1 MTAARTG
8 RKQPSI
14 RTLWAIA
21 KSPELH
27 LTDEDLHAVVY
38 RETGKESMKMLTQGE
53 VNTVARVLQNMKD
66 SVSRSV
72 RDKRTDT
79 GGDIRTT
86 AQRRKIYALCEALG
100 NPHHARQH
108 SVTSPRNGE
117 RPGYNNLALTVK
129 RVTVDHDGNPVR
141 GVASNYVCDLKVGDK
156 VQVVGP
162 FGSSFLMPNHPR
174 SHIVMICTGTGSAPM
189 RAMTEWRRR
198 LRKSGKFDSGKLLLF
213 FGARTPQELPYFGPL
228 QNLPKD
234 FIDINFAFSR
244 VAGQPRR
251 YVQDAM
257 RERSADLMELLR
269 DDNTHIYVC
278 GLKSMEEGV
287 VLALRDVAQ
296 GAGLNWDDIGPR
308 LKKEGRLHLETY

>member
-100 NPHHARQH
+100 WNDD
-108 SVTSPRNGE
+108 PRRIQGF
-117 RPGYNNLALTVK
+117 VK
-129 RVTVDHDGNPVR
+129 RVAHVDRIEWLNMAQCEKVIEGLKAILAALERIARMQDSIRSGMDICRDTGLVFLRVYYEQLPPN
-141 GVASNYVCDLKVGDK
+141 VARRLTELHAEDMAEIPRATSTEGTAQDRQRLGEKLASDAATA
-156 VQVVGP
+156 QV
-162 FGSSFLMPNHPR
+162 
-174 SHIVMICTGTGSAPM
+174 M
-189 RAMTEWRRR
+189 RAVNVYRAR
-198 LRKSGKFDSGKLLLF
+198 LGYG
-213 FGARTPQELPYFGPL
+213 PQEGG
-228 QNLPKD
+228 D
-234 FIDINFAFSR
+234 GTEA
-244 VAGQPRR
+244 AGG
-251 YVQDAM
+251 DM
-257 RERSADLMELLR
+257 
-269 DDNTHIYVC
+269 
-278 GLKSMEEGV
+278 
-287 VLALRDVAQ
+287 
-296 GAGLNWDDIGPR
+296 
-308 LKKEGRLHLETY
+308 

>member
-100 NPHHARQH
+100 WNDD
-108 SVTSPRNGE
+108 PRRIQGF
-117 RPGYNNLALTVK
+117 VK
-129 RVTVDHDGNPVR
+129 RVAHVDRIEWLNMAQCEKVIEGLKAILAARERIARMQDSIRSGMDICRDTGLVFLRVYYEQLPPN
-141 GVASNYVCDLKVGDK
+141 VARRLTELHAEDMAEIPRATSTEGTAQDRQRLGEKLASDAATA
-156 VQVVGP
+156 QV
-162 FGSSFLMPNHPR
+162 
-174 SHIVMICTGTGSAPM
+174 M
-189 RAMTEWRRR
+189 RAMNVYRAR
-198 LRKSGKFDSGKLLLF
+198 LGYG
-213 FGARTPQELPYFGPL
+213 PQEGG
-228 QNLPKD
+228 D
-234 FIDINFAFSR
+234 GAEA
-244 VAGQPRR
+244 AGG
-251 YVQDAM
+251 DM
-257 RERSADLMELLR
+257 
-269 DDNTHIYVC
+269 
-278 GLKSMEEGV
+278 
-287 VLALRDVAQ
+287 
-296 GAGLNWDDIGPR
+296 
-308 LKKEGRLHLETY
+308 

>member
-100 NPHHARQH
+100 WNDD
-108 SVTSPRNGE
+108 PRRIQGF
-117 RPGYNNLALTVK
+117 VK
-129 RVTVDHDGNPVR
+129 RVAHVDRIEWLNIR
-141 GVASNYVCDLKVGDK
+141 SLAAERKQAASSEAC
-156 VQVVGP
+156 
-162 FGSSFLMPNHPR
+162 SWSWPR
-174 SHIVMICTGTGSAPM
+174 YA
-189 RAMTEWRRR
+189 
-198 LRKSGKFDSGKLLLF
+198 
-213 FGARTPQELPYFGPL
+213 
-228 QNLPKD
+228 
-234 FIDINFAFSR
+234 
-244 VAGQPRR
+244 
-251 YVQDAM
+251 
-257 RERSADLMELLR
+257 RSAAGRRM
-269 DDNTHIYVC
+269 VC
-278 GLKSMEEGV
+278 
-287 VLALRDVAQ
+287 
-296 GAGLNWDDIGPR
+296 
-308 LKKEGRLHLETY
+308 

>member
-86 AQRRKIYALCEALG
+86 AQRRKIYALCEALSW
-100 NPHHARQH
+100 NDD
-108 SVTSPRNGE
+108 PRRIQGF
-117 RPGYNNLALTVK
+117 VK
-129 RVTVDHDGNPVR
+129 RVAQG
-141 GVASNYVCDLKVGDK
+141 K
-156 VQVVGP
+156 QVIIHMVNNV
-162 FGSSFLMPNHPR
+162 FL
-174 SHIVMICTGTGSAPM
+174 
-189 RAMTEWRRR
+189 
-198 LRKSGKFDSGKLLLF
+198 
-213 FGARTPQELPYFGPL
+213 
-228 QNLPKD
+228 
-234 FIDINFAFSR
+234 INFNTVTS
-244 VAGQPRR
+244 VAITSGIYDSVARK
-251 YVQDAM
+251 
-257 RERSADLMELLR
+257 
-269 DDNTHIYVC
+269 IYV
-278 GLKSMEEGV
+278 
-287 VLALRDVAQ
+287 
-296 GAGLNWDDIGPR
+296 
-308 LKKEGRLHLETY
+308 